1 MFNSTPKSKLIA
13 LYHGTIQIQLKLL
26 KFSLNLLCDK
36 FYSKGEAETTVDTDP
51 TRERENTV
59 AFFPGIVGFDA
70 FLRRVA
76 RARRNWNPRVLVFL
90 TMDPRR
96 FLGATFPFLSRSLDG
111 PLLSDLSDKISSK
124 ENTSS
129 PSRDQSRVVL
139 VRHAPLGT
147 VKEICNRVFENSN
160 LWIQKQV

>member
-1 MFNSTPKSKLIA
+1 M
-13 LYHGTIQIQLKLL
+13 
-26 KFSLNLLCDK
+26 
-36 FYSKGEAETTVDTDP
+36 
-51 TRERENTV
+51 REREDTV
-59 AFFPGIVGFDA
+59 AFFPRNSRP
-70 FLRRVA
+70 RRVFATRCA
-76 RARRNWNPRVLVFL
+76 RPEKLEPSSLVFL

-96 FLGATFPFLSRSLDG
+96 FLGATFPFLSRYLDG

-139 VRHAPLGT
+139 VRHALLGT

-160 LWIQKQV
+160 LWIQEQV